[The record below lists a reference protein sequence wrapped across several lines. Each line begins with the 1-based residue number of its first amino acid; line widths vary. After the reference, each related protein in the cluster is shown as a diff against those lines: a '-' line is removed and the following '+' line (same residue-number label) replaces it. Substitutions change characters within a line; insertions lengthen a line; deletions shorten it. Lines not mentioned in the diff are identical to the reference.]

1 MVQGHLKLYMMS
13 ILNKKLTGYLI
24 LVLIVIIGTFLR
36 FYRLGVN
43 PPSLNWDETS
53 IGYNAYSI
61 LKTGHDEY
69 GNFLPLSIRS
79 FDDYKPPVYVYL
91 AVPSVAIFGLNEFSV
106 RLPAAL
112 FGSLAVIIMYLLVK
126 ETLSRFSIKQ
136 REATALFSSFF
147 LAISPWHLQF
157 SRAAYEGNIGLF
169 FIILATYL
177 FFWGLRRRF
186 MLIFASLSF
195 TVSIYSYHSFRLVVP
210 IYLFALLIIFWKEL
224 LRIKIAVLL
233 STILFIILA
242 LPVYTS
248 FIIPNSTQARLSMVS
263 IFSESDAL
271 KESAHQLQLDK
282 ENGNYLGMFINNRRM
297 FFARETVK
305 GYLDHFNPNFLF
317 IYGAGS
323 FHHHAA
329 NFGMLYLWEL
339 PVMLVGIYFLV
350 KKINKKILT
359 FFVLLFLA
367 PIAAAITTGTPHGV
381 RAIAMIPAL
390 ILFSAMGS
398 YFLYMKIMAAQKIL
412 KFSLTIIIVGLLM
425 LNFAYYLNQ
434 YYVVT
439 PRVYGYFWQYGNKQA
454 IEEISKMEKEKEKD
468 RIIMSYKY
476 DQPYIYY
483 LFYRKIDPDWY
494 QNNWNYQGN
503 GETERFRRVIGKYE
517 FRNINYSE
525 DIKLRNSLLIGIP
538 EEIPQEAKIISEIRF
553 PDGRIA
559 YKIIATE
566 K

>member
-1 MVQGHLKLYMMS
+1 MIN
-13 ILNKKLTGYLI
+13 ILNKKLTAYII

-36 FYRLGVN
+36 FYQLGVN

-61 LKTGHDEY
+61 LKTGRDEY
-69 GNFLPLSIRS
+69 GNLLPLSIRS

-91 AVPSVAIFGLNEFSV
+91 TVPSVARFGLNEFSV

-126 ETLSRFSIKQ
+126 ETLSGFSFKQ

-177 FFWGLRRRF
+177 FFWGLRKRS
-186 MLIFASLSF
+186 MLILASLSF
-195 TVSIYSYHSFRLVVP
+195 AVSIYSYHSFRLVVP
-210 IYLFALLIIFWKEL
+210 IYIFTLLIIFWKEF
-224 LRIKIAVLL
+224 LRIRVAALL
-233 STILFIILA
+233 STLLFVILTS
-242 LPVYTS
+242 PVYMS
-248 FIIPNSTQARLSMVS
+248 FIIPNGTQARLSMVS

-271 KESAHQLQLDK
+271 RESVRQLQLDK
-282 ENGNYLGMFINNRRM
+282 ENGNSLGMFVNNRRM
-297 FFARETVK
+297 FFTREIVK
-305 GYLDHFNPNFLF
+305 GYLDHFSPNFLF

-359 FFVLLFLA
+359 FFVLLLLA

-390 ILFSAMGS
+390 ILFSATGS
-398 YFLYMKIMAAQKIL
+398 YFLYMKIKAAKKYLL
-412 KFSLTIIIVGLLM
+412 KTSLAIIIVGLLI
-425 LNFAYYLNQ
+425 LNFVYYLNQ

-454 IEEISKMEKEKEKD
+454 IEEISKAEKEKD
-468 RIIMSYKY
+468 KIIMSYKY

-483 LFYRKIDPDWY
+483 LFYRKIDPFWY

-503 GETERFRRVIGKYE
+503 GKTERFRRVIGKYE
-517 FRNINYSE
+517 FRNINYSK
-525 DIKLRNSLLIGIP
+525 DIKLRNSLLIGTP
-538 EEIPQEAKIISEIRF
+538 EEIPDEVKTISEIHF
-553 PDGRIA
+553 PDGKTA

>member
-1 MVQGHLKLYMMS
+1 MEQGPLELYMID
-13 ILNKKLTGYLI
+13 ILNSKFKIHIILI
-24 LVLIVIIGTFLR
+24 LIVMIGFFLR
-36 FYRLGVN
+36 FYSLGVN

-69 GNFLPLSIRS
+69 GNLLPLSIRS

-126 ETLSRFSIKQ
+126 ETLSGFSFKQ

-177 FFWGLRRRF
+177 FFCGLKRRS
-186 MLIFASLSF
+186 MLILASLSF
-195 TVSIYSYHSFRLVVP
+195 AASIYSYHSFRLVVP
-210 IYLFALLIIFWKEL
+210 IYLFTLLIIFRKEL

-248 FIIPNSTQARLSMVS
+248 FIIPNGTQARLSMVS

-271 KESAHQLQLDK
+271 KESVHQLQLDK
-282 ENGNYLGMFINNRRM
+282 ENGNYLGMFVNNRRM
-297 FFARETVK
+297 FFAREILK

-317 IYGAGS
+317 IYGDGS

-339 PVMLVGIYFLV
+339 PIIIIGIYLLV

-359 FFVLLFLA
+359 FFVLLLLA

-390 ILFSAMGS
+390 ILFSATGS
-398 YFLYMKIMAAQKIL
+398 YFLYMKVKAAKKIL
-412 KFSLTIIIVGLLM
+412 KTSLTIIIAGLLI

-434 YYVVT
+434 YYVAT

-454 IEEISKMEKEKEKD
+454 IEEISKVENEKD
-468 RIIMSYKY
+468 KIIMSYKY

-483 LFYRKIDPDWY
+483 LFYRKIDPAWY

-503 GETERFRRVIGKYE
+503 GKTERFRRVIGKYE

-525 DIKLRNSLLIGIP
+525 DIKLKNTLLIGTP
-538 EEIPQEAKIISEIRF
+538 EEIPQEAKTTSEIRF
-553 PDGRIA
+553 PDGRTA